1 MRAPISRSGRSFS
14 PSCLI
19 LALLAAIL
27 AHLGALRP
35 HLVAKLLQDG
45 AQMAQHS
52 AKMGQHGLQEG
63 PQIQEKPSKVMN
75 YRRFFGFRPFWQD
88 RAQDTKKVTKML
100 PKARQVGSKFASLGT
115 SWRQVGQ
122 HSVILAP
129 TWPILV
135 PRCAPTGIHMEPQM
149 PPNSHLAPSWRQEGP
164 QSAPRQPQGSIFSYF
179 PPFLGTILDRFPFI
193 FHIPLNRISKSI
205 LPSMFDFLLQF
216 LLSISSSQVS
226 SLGTVAVWR
235 AQRIGIFIQVK
246 KRNEHNSNVI
256 RSSYNKNN
264 LQVSGE
270 IRATMV

>member
-1 MRAPISRSGRSFS
+1 MRAPAWIATPLRLPISLSGRPFS

-27 AHLGALRP
+27 AHLGARRA

-45 AQMAQHS
+45 AQMTQHS

-63 PQIQEKPSKVMN
+63 SQIQEKPLKVMN
-75 YRRFFGFRPFWQD
+75 SRRFFGFRPFWQD

-179 PPFLGTILDRFPFI
+179 LPFWERFWTDVCSFSI
-193 FHIPLNRISKSI
+193 SI
-205 LPSMFDFLLQF
+205 LIEFRNRFCLRCLIFFFNFCFQSPVLK
-216 LLSISSSQVS
+216 SQVS
-226 SLGTVAVWR
+226 ARWRLVA
-235 AQRIGIFIQVK
+235 
-246 KRNEHNSNVI
+246 
-256 RSSYNKNN
+256 RSALDK
-264 LQVSGE
+264 
-270 IRATMV
+270 